1 VSTLAVLYGGEAVF
15 KANLL
20 NAFSPV
26 SAFAYIIFVL
36 LYVPCIATMAVL
48 RSEFGNK
55 TMIFTIIYMM
65 LTAYIASYIVVVLAT
80 LLGV

>member
-1 VSTLAVLYGGEAVF
+1 MSTLAVLYGGEQEF
-15 KANLL
+15 KTLL
-20 NAFSPV
+20 ASAFTPL
-26 SAFAYIIFVL
+26 SAFAYMIFVL

-55 TMIFTIIYMM
+55 IMVFAIGYMM
-65 LTAYIASYIVVVLAT
+65 LTAYLVSYLITYLGI